1 MKKAFRE
8 DPGLKHV
15 IRHEFLLMVDEFVKL
30 YQHEYGEHDINVP
43 IETLFPN
50 HPLLPR
56 YIVLKNK
63 LFHS

>member
-1 MKKAFRE
+1 M
-8 DPGLKHV
+8 KHV

-56 YIVLKNK
+56 YVALKNK
-63 LFHS
+63 LFHT